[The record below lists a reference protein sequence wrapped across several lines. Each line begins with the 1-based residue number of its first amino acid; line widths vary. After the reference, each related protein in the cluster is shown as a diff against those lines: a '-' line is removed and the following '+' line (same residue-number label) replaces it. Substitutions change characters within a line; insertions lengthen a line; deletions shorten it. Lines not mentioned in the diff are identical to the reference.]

1 MSKQTLLAAALLM
14 MMSLPVAA
22 QDRTTY
28 SEGSRPQ
35 VLINWASFE
44 ANGFPPAWKDPF
56 ANVVMNA
63 YTRLNRVLGVDVRPQ
78 FFGYTTKVDAGQG
91 EIVISANEKHVC
103 ADNRLASTFG
113 FFPDRLIIIVHA
125 KNACDLT
132 PWNWT
137 PFWPNPGEI
146 SLQAVLMHEL
156 QHTLGLDHSS
166 PTKNIMGGYNWT
178 SHHGPWSGDIAD
190 IRALYRLRT
199 QNRLRQLATYDGG
212 SAWSTLANDVTN
224 FGSTFARTT
233 NQIAAAGNSSNAAY
247 VIGWTTPDNHLTW
260 ISGDGVSFDPTG
272 WFLYTQHPR
281 PRYGGAMQSDHRG
294 TWMWAV
300 IDGRNDENRVR
311 VLRSQDNAASWA
323 YTNFPAATTSSTPGI
338 AATVIGGRRAWIA
351 GWVNYDETNQNE
363 TGFVYATVSFD
374 DGASWSAPHRVDG
387 FYRVHD
393 GVSIEA
399 NDAGQCWISFVWA
412 GERGVWEYGQNKL
425 RTRACQ
431 ISPAGIVTAGTVCI
445 QAQHSRIGPDF
456 AWHADTGSFVQGFRE
471 QDFATSLDSMRLSS
485 QSCPAGFQ
493 HIAGS
498 TSHVGPGMASNPAW
512 ATSAGSE
519 VVMWFARE

>member
-1 MSKQTLLAAALLM
+1 MGKLTLFAAALLALT
-14 MMSLPVAA
+14 SVPVVADEA
-22 QDRTTY
+22 TY

-35 VLINWASFE
+35 VLINWDSFE
-44 ANGFPPAWKDPF
+44 ANGFPSAWRDAF

-78 FFGYTTKVDAGQG
+78 FFGYTTKVDAAPG

-113 FFPDRLIIIVHA
+113 FLPDRLIIVIHA

-137 PFWPNPGEI
+137 PFWPNNGEI
-146 SLQAVLMHEL
+146 SLHAVLMHEL

-166 PTKNIMGGYNWT
+166 PTKNIMGGYSWT

-190 IRALYRLRT
+190 VRALYRLRT
-199 QNRLRQLATYDGG
+199 DNRLRQLATYDGG
-212 SAWSTLANDVTN
+212 SSWSTLANDITN

-233 NQIAAAGNSSNAAY
+233 NRIAPAGNSSNADY

-260 ISGDGVSFDPTG
+260 IRGDGVSFDQAD
-272 WFLYTQHPR
+272 WFYYTEHPR
-281 PRYGGAMQSDHRG
+281 PRYGSAMQSDHG
-294 TWMWAV
+294 DTWMWAV
-300 IDGRNDENRVR
+300 VDGRNDENRVR
-311 VLRSQDNAASWA
+311 VLRSQDNAASWL

-338 AATVIGGRRAWIA
+338 ATTVIDGRRAWIVV
-351 GWVNYDETNQNE
+351 WVNYDEANQNE
-363 TGFVYATVSFD
+363 TGFIYASVSFD
-374 DGASWSAPHRVDG
+374 NGASWSAPHRVDN

-399 NDAGQCWISFVWA
+399 NDAGQCWITFVWA
-412 GERGVWEYGQNKL
+412 GEKGSWEYGQNKI
-425 RTRACQ
+425 RSRGCQ
-431 ISPAGIVTAGTVCI
+431 LSPAGVVTPGTLCI
-445 QAQHSRIGPDF
+445 QQEHSRIAPDL
-456 AWHADTGSFVQGFRE
+456 AWHADTDAFVQGFRE
-471 QDFATSLDSMRLSS
+471 QDFATSLDSMQLIEGA
-485 QSCPAGFQ
+485 CPTNFQ
-493 HIAGS
+493 HITGS
-498 TSHVGPGMASNPAW
+498 TSHVAPGMASNPAW
-512 ATSAGSE
+512 ITSSGSE